1 MAVFICKTDDLVF
14 NGRAVTGADA
24 MNLSRILGGAHNIFP
39 DDFMG
44 FFIGIRKPA
53 VPLISVFP
61 FTHKGKSMILR
72 IAFFQFHFIH
82 MKAPP
87 VHTGGRPRFET
98 EDFQP
103 VLFQIGGQPHRR
115 AHTVGAAG
123 IHSVADDDHAVQVR
137 AGTEDDSLRSVFFI
151 QFGSHAHALSVFH
164 DDIHDLHLFQI
175 QVVRIFHHIFHIAV
189 ISAFIRLG
197 TEGIYRRSFPAV
209 QHAHLDSCRIGGD
222 THFPSESIYF
232 LYKMALARSADS
244 GIAWHHGHIV
254 Q

>member
-1 MAVFICKTDDLVF
+1 
-14 NGRAVTGADA
+14 
-24 MNLSRILGGAHNIFP
+24 
-39 DDFMG
+39 
-44 FFIGIRKPA
+44 
-53 VPLISVFP
+53 
-61 FTHKGKSMILR
+61 MILR

-87 VHTGGRPRFET
+87 VYAGWRPRFET

-123 IHSVADDDHAVQVR
+123 IHGIADDDHAVQVR

-175 QVVRIFHHIFHIAV
+175 QVVRIFHHIFI
-189 ISAFIRLG
+189 
-197 TEGIYRRSFPAV
+197 
-209 QHAHLDSCRIGGD
+209 
-222 THFPSESIYF
+222 
-232 LYKMALARSADS
+232 
-244 GIAWHHGHIV
+244 
-254 Q
+254 

>member
-1 MAVFICKTDDLVF
+1 
-14 NGRAVTGADA
+14 
-24 MNLSRILGGAHNIFP
+24 MNFSCILGGAHNIFP

-44 FFIGIRKPA
+44 LFIGIRKPA

-87 VHTGGRPRFET
+87 VYAGWRPRFET

-137 AGTEDDSLRSVFFI
+137 AGTEDDSFCPVFFI
-151 QFGSHAHALSVFH
+151 QFGGNAHTLSVFH

-232 LYKMALARSADS
+232 LYKMTLARPADS